1 MTFFLFNLQKI
12 RKRLR
17 DFRKTVII
25 KEALEDILVTLKDIA
40 KECNVSF
47 STVSKALK
55 NSPEISEE
63 KTKFIQR
70 KAEEMGY
77 HPNIAAR
84 TLRTNRTY
92 DIGVIFEDKTG
103 SGFQHQYFATVIS
116 GFQKVASEKGYEMSF
131 IGSHSN
137 NYDYYTHA
145 RSRNYDG
152 VALLSCNFHSTG
164 ITNLIKSDIPT
175 ITLDYFFD
183 KKHTTIMS
191 DYEKGM
197 EELVEHVISLGHRK
211 IALIYGEDTLVTRQ
225 RIKSFEKV
233 CEKHNLEIP
242 KEYYA
247 EGLYHDPF
255 TSAEATNVLLN
266 LPNPPT
272 CIFYPDDYSA
282 LGGIRELN
290 SRKMEPGKDISIVG
304 YDGIMLTSM
313 MLPPLSTYEQNGELI
328 GRTMAQKLIENIE
341 NSTTYTPSKELITGR
356 ILKGATIVDIN

>member
-1 MTFFLFNLQKI
+1 
-12 RKRLR
+12 
-17 DFRKTVII
+17 
-25 KEALEDILVTLKDIA
+25 LVTLKDIA
-40 KECNVSF
+40 KECDVSF

-63 KTKFIQR
+63 KTKFIQK

-84 TLRTNRTY
+84 TLRTNKTF

-116 GFQKVASEKGYEMSF
+116 GFQQVAQEKGYEMSF
-131 IGSHSN
+131 IGNPTS

-152 VALLSCNFHSTG
+152 VAILSCDFESKG
-164 ITNLIKSDIPT
+164 VVNLINSDIPT
-175 ITLDYFFD
+175 ITLDYYYD
-183 KKHTTIMS
+183 KNHTTIMS
-191 DYEKGM
+191 DYERGM
-197 EELVEHVISLGHRK
+197 EELLEYVISKGHSK
-211 IALIYGEDTLVTRQ
+211 IAMIHGEDTLVTRQ
-225 RIKSFEKV
+225 RIKSFKKI
-233 CEKHNLEIP
+233 CDQYNLDIP
-242 KEYYA
+242 DEYFA

-255 TSAEATNVLLN
+255 TSAEATNVLLS

-290 SRKMEPGKDISIVG
+290 SRNIEPGKDISIVG

-313 MLPPLSTYEQNGELI
+313 MIPPLSTYEQPGELI
-328 GRTMAQKLIENIE
+328 GRTMAKKLIENIE
-341 NSTTYTPSKELITGR
+341 RGTDYTPSKELITGR
-356 ILKGATIVDIN
+356 ILKGSTIVQLK